1 MKKKFALCII
11 FICTLTLV
19 ACADA
24 GTSPVDISESQTTTV
39 ICSSKA
45 GSVDRISEEETSD
58 ESGSS
63 DAISEV
69 GETSSLELDKKL
81 SALLGKNNAVLKQ
94 RRQESCYAEISG
106 RGTARALYFAPFL
119 DAELI
124 PLEEGVSTIWREGY
138 SEGHQTEN
146 PFVDDLQVMELTI
159 EDEIDPL
166 TPTVIQQDSLR
177 QLFVTDALI
186 TYSLLCESLG
196 QRPELIH
203 VEDVYYTAP
212 ISENWPLNSNPGQKI
227 AGGEWRADFSVE
239 SLRIS
244 VNFIQTDGE
253 FVAYRAVLSE
263 K

>member
-1 MKKKFALCII
+1 M
-11 FICTLTLV
+11 
-19 ACADA
+19 
-24 GTSPVDISESQTTTV
+24 
-39 ICSSKA
+39 
-45 GSVDRISEEETSD
+45 
-58 ESGSS
+58 
-63 DAISEV
+63 
-69 GETSSLELDKKL
+69 
-81 SALLGKNNAVLKQ
+81 
-94 RRQESCYAEISG
+94 
-106 RGTARALYFAPFL
+106 
-119 DAELI
+119 
-124 PLEEGVSTIWREGY
+124 EEGDSTIWREGY

-146 PFVDDLQVMELTI
+146 PFVDDLQVMELTL

-196 QRPELIH
+196 QRPELVH

-212 ISENWPLNSNPGQKI
+212 ISESWPLNSNPGQKI
-227 AGGEWRADFSVE
+227 AGGEWHADFSVE

-253 FVAYRAVLSE
+253 FIAYRAVLSE

>member
-1 MKKKFALCII
+1 M
-11 FICTLTLV
+11 
-19 ACADA
+19 
-24 GTSPVDISESQTTTV
+24 
-39 ICSSKA
+39 
-45 GSVDRISEEETSD
+45 
-58 ESGSS
+58 
-63 DAISEV
+63 
-69 GETSSLELDKKL
+69 
-81 SALLGKNNAVLKQ
+81 
-94 RRQESCYAEISG
+94 
-106 RGTARALYFAPFL
+106 YFAPFL

-146 PFVDDLQVMELTI
+146 PFVDDLQVMELTL

-186 TYSLLCESLG
+186 TYSLLCESMG

-227 AGGEWRADFSVE
+227 AGGEWRANFSVE

-253 FVAYRAVLSE
+253 FAAYRAVLSE

>member
-1 MKKKFALCII
+1 M
-11 FICTLTLV
+11 

-24 GTSPVDISESQTTTV
+24 GTSSVDISESQTTTV
-39 ICSSKA
+39 IGSSKA
-45 GSVDRISEEETSD
+45 ESVDRISEKETSD
-58 ESGSS
+58 ERGSS

-69 GETSSLELDKKL
+69 GDLELDKKL
-81 SALLGKNNAVLKQ
+81 SALLGENNAVLKQ
-94 RRQESCYAEISG
+94 RRQESCYADISG

-138 SEGHQTEN
+138 SEGHQTKN
-146 PFVDDLQVMELTI
+146 PFVDDLQVMELTL

-177 QLFVTDALI
+177 QLFVTDSLI

-196 QRPELIH
+196 QRPALIH

-212 ISENWPLNSNPGQKI
+212 ISESWPLNSNPGQKI

>member
-1 MKKKFALCII
+1 M
-11 FICTLTLV
+11 LTLV

-39 ICSSKA
+39 IGSSKA
-45 GSVDRISEEETSD
+45 ESVDRISEKETSD
-58 ESGSS
+58 ERVSS

-69 GETSSLELDKKL
+69 GDLELDKKL

-124 PLEEGVSTIWREGY
+124 PLEEGDSTIWREGY
-138 SEGHQTEN
+138 SEGHQTKN
-146 PFVDDLQVMELTI
+146 LFVDDLQVMELTL

-166 TPTVIQQDSLR
+166 TPTVIRQDSLR

-196 QRPELIH
+196 QRPALIH
-203 VEDVYYTAP
+203 VEDVYYTTP

-239 SLRIS
+239 NLRIS